1 MAKLPLQLEKSGAV
15 ARLTIDRAD
24 KRNAFNQEMWELFP
38 HLLGD
43 ALGDENIRIL
53 LVHASQHDSAFC
65 AGADIGEFSAMAQNP
80 DWRQRNQAAIVR
92 VQDEL
97 TRAAKPTI
105 AVIDGDCIGGGCGL
119 ALACDMRIAG
129 PKARFGI
136 TPAKLGI
143 VYPLHDTKLLIDLVG
158 PAQAKRILYTAE
170 LIDAEEARAMGLAT
184 KVVDDPYAE
193 TDKMVDIMLGLSRH
207 TQEMT
212 KQVVR
217 RILDGQIDDD
227 ADTQKLFDQGFVCG
241 DFQERARAFVEK
253 RKPKT

>member
-1 MAKLPLQLEKSGAV
+1 MSELPLKLEKTGSV
-15 ARLTIDRAD
+15 ARLIINRAD

-38 HLLGD
+38 ALL
-43 ALGDENIRIL
+43 AEAMRDEDIRVL
-53 LVHASQHDSAFC
+53 LLHASQRDSAFC
-65 AGADIGEFSAMAQNP
+65 AGADIGEFSAMAQ
-80 DWRQRNQAAIVR
+80 DAEWRQKNQAAIVR

-97 TRAAKPTI
+97 TTAPKPTI

-129 PKARFGI
+129 LKARFGI

-143 VYPLHDTKLLIDLVG
+143 VYPLHDTKLLIELVG

-170 LIDAEEARAMGLAT
+170 LIDAEEARAIGLAT
-184 KVVDDPYAE
+184 KAVDDPYAE
-193 TDKMVDIMLGLSRH
+193 TDKMVDTMLGLSRH

-217 RILDGQIDDD
+217 RVLDGQIDDD
-227 ADTQKLFDQGFVCG
+227 ADTQKLFDQGFVGG

-253 RKPKT
+253 RKPKI